1 MRKFLL
7 ALALV
12 GSVAAVTATTA
23 FAAVTFHSG
32 PTFTDLGGGYRVNLS
47 ADASGLGSTNLTGTI
62 VFSATVQYT
71 CQNKGGGTAP
81 GQPLQINQQSSQTVK
96 PNPKDGR
103 AVINLTASLTIPA
116 TVPGNEIGCP
126 NGNWTGIN
134 PVVQGSVS
142 ATGTITWGGSQL
154 FQQTISPVTP

>member
-1 MRKFLL
+1 MRKLLL
-7 ALALV
+7 AVALV
-12 GSVAAVTATTA
+12 GAVAAATATAA
-23 FAAVTFHSG
+23 FASVTFHAG
-32 PTFTDLGGGYRVNLS
+32 PTFTDLGGGYTVNLY

-62 VFSATVQYT
+62 VFSANVQYT

-81 GQPLQINQQSSQTVK
+81 GQPLHLNEQSSQTRK

-103 AVINLTASLTIPA
+103 AVIDLTASLTIPA

-134 PVVQGSVS
+134 PVVIGDVS
-142 ATGTITWGGSQL
+142 ATGTITWGTAQL
-154 FQQTISPVTP
+154 FQQTISPVTA